1 MDNLSPGDWLQL
13 LATGALF
20 LGIWLRL
27 DSKFDGL
34 RTELKQDIKDVDDR
48 LTRLEKRVTSNHES
62 SNRLFLQI
70 IERLTRVEEKVE
82 SILLF

>member
-1 MDNLSPGDWLQL
+1 M
-13 LATGALF
+13 ATGALF

-27 DSKFDGL
+27 DSKFDAL

-82 SILLF
+82 SVLLF

>member
-1 MDNLSPGDWLQL
+1 M
-13 LATGALF
+13 ATGALF

-27 DSKFDGL
+27 DSKFDAL

-48 LTRLEKRVTSNHES
+48 LTRLEERVTSNHES

-82 SILLF
+82 SVLLF

>member
-27 DSKFDGL
+27 DSKFDAL

-82 SILLF
+82 SVLLF